1 MRELY
6 AGIDLHA
13 NNNYLCIIIE
23 SLPGQTLFVGI
34 DAHKKTFAS
43 IPRTSTPHFARD
55 GVRLAYLISLNT
67 SMVTVKN

>member
-23 SLPGQTLFVGI
+23 SLPGQTLFLELMRIRRRCLRQFPGTPPRI
-34 DAHKKTFAS
+34 SQGAIRS
-43 IPRTSTPHFARD
+43 GWIPGLRQEST
-55 GVRLAYLISLNT
+55 GL
-67 SMVTVKN
+67 